1 MILVEISLKLT
12 VIIGKCFVY
21 FFAIMAKCKLNYLF
35 RYYMKCFLKCN
46 QNCLKNAGNPRD
58 MRRFQVAIGTTPNIE
73 TNLLAYSENM
83 FVHNNSKHG
92 RRTRR
97 PDTGGV
103 EPDTVGGGGGGATQP
118 IIKAVSPGEG
128 WVTGG
133 SSVVIVGDGFFEGVQ
148 VIFGNNIVYAE
159 VIPRPL

>member
-1 MILVEISLKLT
+1 
-12 VIIGKCFVY
+12 
-21 FFAIMAKCKLNYLF
+21 
-35 RYYMKCFLKCN
+35 
-46 QNCLKNAGNPRD
+46 

-97 PDTGGV
+97 PDTTNNDANDGINGN
-103 EPDTVGGGGGGATQP
+103 TNNTTAATHP
-118 IIKAVSPGEG
+118 IIKAVSPSEG
-128 WVTGG
+128 WISGG
-133 SSVVIVGDGFFEGVQ
+133 NSVVIVGDGFFEGVQ

-159 VIPRPL
+159 VNRCRNA